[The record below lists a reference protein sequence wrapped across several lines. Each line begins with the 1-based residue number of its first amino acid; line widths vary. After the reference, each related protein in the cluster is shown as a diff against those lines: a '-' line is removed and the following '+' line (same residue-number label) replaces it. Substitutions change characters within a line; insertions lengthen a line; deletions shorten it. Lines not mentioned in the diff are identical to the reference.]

1 MTPASPVSPSL
12 ARLRAYRGLLR
23 RKMKTSDRPEQEPSQ
38 QGRSSDQNRGRGVET
53 PPEQQN
59 AGPTEPQD
67 HGADSISPRFEG
79 EGEESGERREE
90 DYYYGTLLQKHFLP
104 PQNCFSTTFSYN

>member
-12 ARLRAYRGLLR
+12 ACLRAYRGLLR

-79 EGEESGERREE
+79 EGEESGRGGGGGLQPSAPLSHLFRMS
-90 DYYYGTLLQKHFLP
+90 TL
-104 PQNCFSTTFSYN
+104 